1 MVHVVNIFKI
11 HLMRKNP
18 DEQSGFFVLPSAADP
33 IAQKTAQFHE
43 PSNAHMHHNASIN
56 TSAVEGQDP

>member
-1 MVHVVNIFKI
+1 
-11 HLMRKNP
+11 MRKNP

-43 PSNAHMHHNASIN
+43 PSNAHMHHDAAIN